1 MMYIYLYHM
10 NCPVRCLRAIVHDPS
25 KCLKACPRF
34 LTLLAVTP
42 LPPPLAHD
50 DKHNRPRA
58 PPDAKVPRQLPQGPA
73 GHNGALPAS
82 TGPRQMPQINRGPA
96 RQTGKIGRAG
106 ASSALG
112 HRFEPC
118 HRLFLCCCPPVLVTN
133 LWSPAPY
140 FSCSKAPSSLGGSGS
155 DPQGDCPMWTI
166 NVDRPAS
173 QREEMAAGTTA
184 ASQWEEWRTR
194 KLRALLP

>member
-42 LPPPLAHD
+42 LPPPLGVFGGYPTLTYPTLTFMKDPWAYSSY
-50 DKHNRPRA
+50 
-58 PPDAKVPRQLPQGPA
+58 QL
-73 GHNGALPAS
+73 AS
-82 TGPRQMPQINRGPA
+82 PTCCP
-96 RQTGKIGRAG
+96 TGRAG

-194 KLRALLP
+194 KLRALRPG